1 MKVKSGI
8 IVNGLQ
14 TILDLASK
22 PMPVALAA
30 KMLRLAENLNKEND
44 LIEKQRR
51 LILEK
56 YADKDD
62 SGSLIINDGNVSF
75 NDNSNLIAAQKELDE
90 LANLEVEILDRG
102 ITEKELI
109 EANLQLTINQLATL
123 NNFLNNREEK

>member
-14 TILDLASK
+14 TILNLAEK
-22 PMPVALAA
+22 PMPVNLAA
-30 KMLRLAENLNKEND
+30 KMLRLAEDLNKENT

-62 SGSLIINDGNVSF
+62 SGELIVNDGNVSF
-75 NDNSNLIAAQKELDE
+75 KDNINLAAAQQELDE
-90 LANLEVEILDRG
+90 LANLDVEIIDRN
-102 ITEKELI
+102 ITEQELI
-109 EANLQLTINQLATL
+109 EANLQLTISQLAIL
-123 NNFLNNREEK
+123 NNFLDKEEK